1 MKVHRV
7 TAYVIDFDGL
17 GAYSVREEIDR
28 IRYPNDCILPR
39 VLSVE
44 TWDVGEWDDGH
55 PLNRRDAYKKYREEL
70 FATPPES
77 TIRGDE

>member
-17 GAYSVREEIDR
+17 GADSVREEIER
-28 IRYPNDCILPR
+28 TGPQ

-44 TWDVGEWDDGH
+44 TWDIGEWDDGH
-55 PLNRRDAYKKYREEL
+55 TLNRRDAYKKYREEL
-70 FATPPES
+70 FATQPES